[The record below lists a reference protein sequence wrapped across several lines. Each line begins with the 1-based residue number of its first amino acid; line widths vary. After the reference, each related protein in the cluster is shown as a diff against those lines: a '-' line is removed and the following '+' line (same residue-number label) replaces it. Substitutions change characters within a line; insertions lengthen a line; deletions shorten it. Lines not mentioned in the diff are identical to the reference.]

1 MFKRIF
7 ISAVVISVSL
17 LSGCA
22 SIPMAPKEQDTAA
35 KQFSLPPKDKAG
47 LYMYRN
53 SFMGQALRKRLLVD
67 GVVIG
72 ETANKTFFYKQIMPG
87 KHTLS
92 TESEF
97 GDNTVTL
104 QAEGGKNYFVQ
115 QYIKMGAFVGGAGL
129 KIVSEEEGKREVL
142 NCELAQ

>member
-7 ISAVVISVSL
+7 MSAAIIFVSL

-22 SIPMAPKEQDTAA
+22 SIPMAPKEQDAAA
-35 KQFSLPPKDKAG
+35 KQFSPPKDKAG

-72 ETANKTFFYKQIMPG
+72 ETANKTFFYKQVMPG
-87 KHTLS
+87 QHTLS

-97 GDNTVTL
+97 GDNSITL
-104 QAEGGKNYFVQ
+104 QAEAGKNYFVQ

-129 KIVSEEEGKREVL
+129 RMVSEEEGKREVL
-142 NCELAQ
+142 SCELAQ